1 MNLKYDDVGC
11 LLQGIY
17 DLSLDEIER
26 EFVAG
31 KSKRRHD
38 IFEKYKYHL
47 NEIKDTNCCLN
58 HWIDGSFVTLKEN
71 PDDIDTLTEFDG
83 VKIEKLGIRNNVEN
97 IIYNAPLRTGNY
109 CHSFAVF
116 KFPESQKKDYEE
128 YLDVKSKIL
137 YLLFPFNQNT
147 NTLKGFVKLI
157 KVS

>member
-1 MNLKYDDVGC
+1 MVKLDDRLSCELNDSVNLKKIHDTKSELEYM
-11 LLQGIY
+11 
-17 DLSLDEIER
+17 IESI
-26 EFVAG
+26 EHLIQV
-31 KSKRRHD
+31 KS
-38 IFEKYKYHL
+38 